1 VTSIRSAVLAHGKHL
16 AERGL
21 TLVSASRCYKLRQTT
36 EVFPSSR
43 NTDPRLTGTGC
54 IDATATVAA
63 VGAGTPGELII
74 GVIAKEL
81 VGTASTIDLIRAPAP
96 AHEILAILSE
106 CLVTVRATKDGV
118 VARAPTD
125 DIIAAKA

>member
-1 VTSIRSAVLAHGKHL
+1 MPSFTASTTGIPAASACQFTVMICPKI
-16 AERGL
+16 
-21 TLVSASRCYKLRQTT
+21 T
-36 EVFPSSR
+36 EARTGSR
-43 NTDPRLTGTGC
+43 NTNPRLTGTGC